1 MRPPVPHHRPVGGAP
16 RHPLR
21 LLIVEDEKRLATALA
36 RGLAA
41 EGFVVDT
48 AHDGVTGLHMASER
62 DYDLIVLDIM
72 LPGLNGYRVCAQL
85 RAAGDDTPIL
95 MLTAKD
101 GEYDEAEGLD
111 TGADDYLTKP
121 FSYVVL
127 QARIR
132 ALLRRR
138 SRAGARPLR
147 IGDLAVDPAARRV
160 ERAGTDIAL
169 TAKEFAVLEHLAL
182 HAGQVV
188 SKSDILDHVWDFAYD
203 GDPNIVEVYVSALRR
218 KIDVPFGRR
227 SITTVRGAGYRL
239 EADGGRDA

>member
-1 MRPPVPHHRPVGGAP
+1 M
-16 RHPLR
+16 R
-21 LLIVEDEKRLATALA
+21 LLIVEDEKRLAAALA

-41 EGFVVDT
+41 EGFAVDV
-48 AHDGVTGLHMASER
+48 AHDGTEGLHLATTQ

-72 LPGLNGYRVCAQL
+72 LPGMNGYRVCAAL
-85 RAAGDDTPIL
+85 RAAGDETPVL

-127 QARIR
+127 LARVR

-138 SRAGARPLR
+138 TRGGATVLRLGDLTVDPGARRCLR
-147 IGDLAVDPAARRV
+147 GEREIG
-160 ERAGTDIAL
+160 L
-169 TAKEFAVLEHLAL
+169 TAKEFAVLEQLAVR
-182 HAGQVV
+182 AGQVV
-188 SKSDILDHVWDFAYD
+188 SKSEILEHVWDFAYE
-203 GDPNIVEVYVSALRR
+203 GDPNIVEVYISALRR
-218 KIDVPFGRR
+218 KIDAPFGRR

-239 EADGGRDA
+239 AADGGA